1 MIGARWPGSVGIWS
15 VRRPAFTSLV
25 VADGEIPRDE
35 VNFLPVF
42 VHEWLGGVDAGRKAE
57 QTRARA
63 ALVVFVERPRQDF
76 LLDTGRIA
84 GWRFP
89 AGGHVDG
96 VEFLMFLVDAHESV
110 SFCSI
115 RCL

>member
-1 MIGARWPGSVGIWS
+1 MIGARWPGSIGIRS
-15 VRRPAFTSLV
+15 VRRAAFTLFV
-25 VADGEIPRDE
+25 IADREVPGDE

-42 VHEWLGGVDAGRKAE
+42 VHERLGGVDAGRKAE
-57 QTRARA
+57 QARTRS
-63 ALVVFVERPRQDF
+63 ALVVFVERPGQDF

-96 VEFLMFLVDAHESV
+96 VEFLMFLV
-110 SFCSI
+110 
-115 RCL
+115 